1 MIVSILLL
9 SIGLFVVIKQ
19 ITAEASEYN
28 IYYAAD
34 DLNLENFEFYRITLS
49 ADSKFSVTS
58 QKCRW
63 QRKRMMPMALLKLRA
78 IRYYYSRVGVG
89 KVTEEYDFIDNEIR
103 MNKVELTTDGTTFLV
118 TTYFK

>member
-9 SIGLFVVIKQ
+9 SIGLLACNQ
-19 ITAEASEYN
+19 ANYTAEAGEYN

-63 QRKRMMPMALLKLRA
+63 NAN
-78 IRYYYSRVGVG
+78 V
-89 KVTEEYDFIDNEIR
+89 
-103 MNKVELTTDGTTFLV
+103 
-118 TTYFK
+118 

>member
-9 SIGLFVVIKQ
+9 SIGLLGCNQ
-19 ITAEASEYN
+19 ANHTAEASEYN

-58 QKCRW
+58 QKCRCS
-63 QRKRMMPMALLKLRA
+63 AN
-78 IRYYYSRVGVG
+78 V
-89 KVTEEYDFIDNEIR
+89 
-103 MNKVELTTDGTTFLV
+103 
-118 TTYFK
+118 